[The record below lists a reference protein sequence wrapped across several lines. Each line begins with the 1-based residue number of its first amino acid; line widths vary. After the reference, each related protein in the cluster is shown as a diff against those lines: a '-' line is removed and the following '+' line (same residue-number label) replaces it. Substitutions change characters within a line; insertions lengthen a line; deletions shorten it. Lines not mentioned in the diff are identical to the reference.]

1 MATTD
6 LAVVGAGPAG
16 LAAAIAA
23 AKAGARVILLDEYA
37 RPGGQYLKGAHHSAG
52 LPRALATEHKGHA
65 LLDQLSRLDIE
76 LRTETLVWGVEGLRL
91 ALYHSGTLDWLEAG
105 AVVVATGAR
114 ELVVPFPGWTL
125 PGVMTLGAAQVLAKE
140 HGVLPGRRFLLAGSG
155 PLLLPVVNQLTRLG
169 AEVVAILEA
178 TWPGAWAAHAPA
190 LWGNWDRL
198 REGWYYLNKLRQ
210 AKAPYHFGRTVV
222 RAVGEKELQ
231 AVIVARLDR
240 QGRPIPGSQETVH
253 VDTLCLGFGFLPN
266 VELTQL
272 AGCAHEFDV
281 TRGGWVPQVSEQME
295 TSRPGLFA
303 AGETAGVAGASAA
316 MLEGQIAGLAA
327 AHRLGHIRQE
337 DLARELA
344 HARPIRRRLR
354 RFGAMLNTL
363 FRPLP
368 GLDSIT
374 TDDTIICRCEDITV
388 GQVREIAQQGAGELD
403 ALKTWTRVGQGP
415 CQGRTCGPLL
425 AGWVARETGCSIPDV
440 GHFRIRPP
448 LKPLT
453 LGDLARKEAG

>member
-23 AKAGARVILLDEYA
+23 AQAGARVTLVDEYA
-37 RPGGQYLKGAHHSAG
+37 RPGGQYLKGAHRSAD
-52 LPRALATEHKGHA
+52 LPRALATERKGHA
-65 LLDQLSRLDIE
+65 LLDQLSGLDIE
-76 LRTETLVWGVEGLRL
+76 LRTETLVWGIEGLRL
-91 ALYHSGTLDWLEAG
+91 ALCHSGELDWLEAG
-105 AVVVATGAR
+105 AVIVATGAR

-140 HGVLPGRRFLLAGSG
+140 HGVAPGRRVLLAGTG

-178 TWPGAWAAHAPA
+178 TWPGAWVAHAPA

-198 REGWYYLNKLRQ
+198 LEGWYYLNRLRQ
-210 AKAPYHFGRTVV
+210 AGAPYRFGRTVI
-222 RAVGEKELQ
+222 RAIGENELQ

-240 QGRPIPGSQETVH
+240 QGRPVLGSEETVS

-281 TRGGWVPQVSEQME
+281 MRGGWVTQVNEQME
-295 TSRPGLFA
+295 TSQAGLFA

-316 MLEGQIAGLAA
+316 MLEGRIAGLAA
-327 AHRLGHIRQE
+327 AHRLGYVRRE
-337 DLARELA
+337 ELA
-344 HARPIRRRLR
+344 GDLDRARPIRRRLR

-363 FRPLP
+363 FSPPP

-374 TDDTIICRCEDITV
+374 TDDTIICRCEDITA
-388 GQVREIAQQGAGELD
+388 GQVRAVVKQGAGELD

-425 AGWVARETGCSIPDV
+425 ARWVARGTGCSMQDA
-440 GHFRIRPP
+440 GHFHTRPP

-453 LGDLARKEAG
+453 LGDLARKEAA